1 MELDNHTSFD
11 SEWFEYTLNKY
22 FPNIRKDF
30 KLSPTN
36 LGSTYNTR
44 VISDKAGYSVFT
56 DDGTERTYKQL
67 AEYLIKNKHMYEW
80 WLL

>member
-1 MELDNHTSFD
+1 MELNNSIIYD
-11 SEWFEYTLNKY
+11 SEWFEYTLNIY

-30 KLSPTN
+30 NLLPTN
-36 LGSTYNTR
+36 LGSIYNTGM
-44 VISDKAGYSVFT
+44 ICNKAGYSVFT